1 MSNLIGKTIG
11 AYRILEQ
18 IGVGGMATVYK
29 AYQPGVDR
37 YAAIKVLPHYL
48 TQDEQF
54 VKRFQREAKAT
65 AQLEHPHILPIYD
78 YGESDG
84 VTYIAM
90 RYVGAGTLK
99 GHMARGPLPLDEI
112 SRLIGQIGDALD
124 YAHRA
129 GIIHRDI
136 KPSNVLI
143 DDRGNTYLTD
153 FGLARMMEASDQLT
167 GSGVGVGTP
176 AYMSPEQGQGA
187 KVDHR
192 SDIYSLGVVL
202 YEMVAGH
209 VPYEAETPMAVM
221 LKHITE
227 PLPLPR
233 RLDPRVPEDVQ
244 RVILKAL
251 AKDPADRYQTAGE
264 LAQALNQAVQ
274 LGAPA
279 APRPAPV
286 SGRASFAEGLGRL
299 WRQPSGKAILI
310 GGLVVVAALSALLLS
325 RPPDG
330 AQVAGGPA
338 TVDAAATESVKAIAT
353 EQSGFFATQAPQPT
367 VRPSATRAPTR
378 KPTAAPAPRL
388 TPSDGALPDITGAIL
403 TLDDLPAGFQE
414 MPLDQAG
421 LSKEALSQ
429 GDFQVESLF
438 AYLDSSAFQIVLG
451 FTLLIPDQLE
461 RAGFDMALRNPDF
474 LLNLLAG
481 SMGDVDVIEKEAL
494 PGMDDIA
501 DASAGLMVVAEV
513 SGIEMRMD
521 LAVFRRGVAGAFVL
535 VMYVEGQ
542 TPTFTVRDAAL
553 SLERRLAEV
562 VPDDE

>member
-1 MSNLIGKTIG
+1 MAGLIGKSIG
-11 AYRILEQ
+11 PYRILEQ

-37 YAAIKVLPHYL
+37 YAAVKVLPHYM

-78 YGESDG
+78 YGEADG
-84 VTYIAM
+84 ITYIAM

-99 GHMARGPLPLDEI
+99 GHMTHGPLPLDEI
-112 SRLIGQIGDALD
+112 NRLIGQIGDALD
-124 YAHRA
+124 YAHRV

-167 GSGVGVGTP
+167 ASGVGVGTP

-233 RLDPRVPEDVQ
+233 TLDPNVPEGVQ

-264 LAQALNQAVQ
+264 MAQALNQAVQ
-274 LGAPA
+274 QSAPA
-279 APRPAPV
+279 APRPASV
-286 SGRASFAEGLGRL
+286 SGRISFAEGPGRL
-299 WRQPSGKAILI
+299 WRQPRGKAVLI
-310 GGLVVVAALSALLLS
+310 GSAVVVVVLSALLLS
-325 RPPDG
+325 RPPG
-330 AQVAGGPA
+330 SAQIASGPA
-338 TVDAAATESVKAIAT
+338 TLVD
-353 EQSGFFATQAPQPT
+353 ATQAPQPT
-367 VRPSATRAPTR
+367 RTPRATPTPMPEPSATRS
-378 KPTAAPAPRL
+378 PARRL
-388 TPSDGALPDITGAIL
+388 TPLASALPDITGAIL

-414 MPLDQAG
+414 MPLGQAG

-438 AYLDSSAFQIVLG
+438 AYLDSNAFQIVLG

-461 RAGFDMALRNPDF
+461 RAGFDLALRNPDF

-494 PGMDDIA
+494 AGMDDIA
-501 DASAGLMVVAEV
+501 DASAGLTVLAEV

-542 TPTFTVRDAAL
+542 TPTITVRDAAL
-553 SLERRLAEV
+553 SLEQRLAGVLPGGE
-562 VPDDE
+562 